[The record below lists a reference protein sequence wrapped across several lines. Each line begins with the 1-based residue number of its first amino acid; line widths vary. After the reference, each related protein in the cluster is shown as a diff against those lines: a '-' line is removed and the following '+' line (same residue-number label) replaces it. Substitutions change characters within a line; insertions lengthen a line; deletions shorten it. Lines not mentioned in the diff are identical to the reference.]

1 MVDVNIDLG
10 LTAFANA
17 RNLHTKRRQAAS
29 KEEKTIQ
36 ASKKVILHKLSLF
49 TRLYKISFTLTC
61 FFFPHLKILS
71 KFHLLIVLVLVC
83 VFKM

>member
-17 RNLHTKRRQAAS
+17 RNFHTKRRQAAS

-36 ASKKVILHKLSLF
+36 ASKKV
-49 TRLYKISFTLTC
+49 YKIALTFFKNIIISIKSSTL
-61 FFFPHLKILS
+61 
-71 KFHLLIVLVLVC
+71 
-83 VFKM
+83 